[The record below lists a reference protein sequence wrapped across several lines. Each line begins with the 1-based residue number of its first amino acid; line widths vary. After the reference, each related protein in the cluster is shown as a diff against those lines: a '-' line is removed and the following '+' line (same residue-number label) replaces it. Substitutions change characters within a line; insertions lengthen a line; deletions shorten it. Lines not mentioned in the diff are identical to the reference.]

1 LSDAMHRCA
10 TFEER
15 GPVRGRRDG
24 IDRERRPAPRRTPR
38 AVLAVSAAVLL
49 ATSAVCPAAS
59 ADAAEIVRTEVEG
72 HKSLSTR
79 DVVELLGARAGA
91 TFEPGRLAARADS
104 LVGVLA
110 SLGRP
115 FALVEAQWDT
125 ADGGVELFVSIDE
138 GPEVRID
145 RFFVSGVDG
154 LLAPSVLGGLE
165 SRSGSVVSGDVL
177 RSDAQSLLDHLGR
190 SGRPLAEVRMPSV
203 VELGGNGLNI
213 VADVSPGPDAVFGDV
228 VVAGNTATRDEVIV
242 RETRIRPGEPYDR
255 SRVAAA
261 RAALEKLHFIDS
273 VGGPVVAVDP
283 ASGVATVGLTVV
295 ESPASSVTGV
305 LGYAGTGSGD
315 SELTGLV
322 DVRLGNIAGTGRSA
336 SAAWERIREGET
348 VISFSYVE
356 PWLLGAPID
365 VGVSGNQSVRD
376 TFYTTTEA
384 DLFVTARMG
393 DRVRLTWSI
402 GGQRYVPGAS
412 GESTTT
418 STRTGFAA
426 AYDGADAPA
435 NPTTGTRLSG
445 RAEYAAKEY
454 GDTGADETSGTFSL
468 SAERFVRLR
477 PRHVIALSAGL
488 ATLVSTEDE
497 VPFHELLTLGGARS
511 LRGYREE
518 QFRGTRT
525 ALGSLEYRIIL
536 SRRSRVVAFVDAGYC
551 YRPGPNFAKDS
562 KLGYGI
568 GLRGETRLGT
578 IAIDYGLGEGDR
590 LLDGKL
596 HAGIIREF

>member
-1 LSDAMHRCA
+1 MARRRD
-10 TFEER
+10 E
-15 GPVRGRRDG
+15 PVRGRR
-24 IDRERRPAPRRTPR
+24 PARPR
-38 AVLAVSAAVLL
+38 ATCAVAALTAAALTAAGVL
-49 ATSAVCPAAS
+49 CPAVGAGEV
-59 ADAAEIVRTEVEG
+59 EIVRTEVEG
-72 HKSLSTR
+72 HRSLSTR
-79 DVVELLGARAGA
+79 EVVEILGAPEGA
-91 TFEPGRLAARADS
+91 AFEPGRFAARADS

-115 FALVEAQWDT
+115 FAIVGAEWDT
-125 ADGGVELFVSIDE
+125 VDGGVELSVSIDE
-138 GPEVRID
+138 GPEVRVN
-145 RFFVSGVDG
+145 RFVVSGPDDLV
-154 LLAPSVLGGLE
+154 APSVLESLE
-165 SRSGSVVSGDVL
+165 SRSGSVVRADAL
-177 RSDAQSLLDHLGR
+177 ASDAESLLEHLGR
-190 SGRPLAEVRMPSV
+190 TGRPLAEVRMPAV
-203 VELGGNGLNI
+203 VELDDGGLTV
-213 VADVSPGPDAVFGDV
+213 VAEVNPGPRAVFGDV
-228 VVAGNTATRDEVIV
+228 VVAGNTSTRDEVLV
-242 RETRIRPGEPYDR
+242 RETRIRPGEPYDA
-255 SRVAAA
+255 SRVAGA
-261 RAALEKLHFIDS
+261 RAALEKLSFIDS
-273 VGGPVVAVDP
+273 VDEPLVAVDP
-283 ASGVATVGLTVV
+283 GSGVATVGLTVV
-295 ESPASSVTGV
+295 ESPASSVTGI
-305 LGYAGTGSGD
+305 LGYAGSGSD
-315 SELTGLV
+315 ESELTGLV

-365 VGVSGNQSVRD
+365 VGVSGSQAIRD

-384 DLFVTARMG
+384 DLFVAARMG
-393 DRVRLTWSI
+393 DRVRVTWSI

-418 STRTGFAA
+418 STRTGFEA
-426 AYDGADAPA
+426 AYDGADVPA
-435 NPTTGTRLSG
+435 NPTSGTRLSG

-454 GDTGADETSGTFSL
+454 GDTGADETQGTFSL
-468 SAERFVRLR
+468 SGERFVRIR
-477 PRHVIALSAGL
+477 PRHVFALSARV

-525 ALGSLEYRIIL
+525 ALGTLEYRLIL
-536 SRRSRVVAFVDAGYC
+536 SRRSRAVVFVDAGYC
-551 YRPGPNFAKDS
+551 YRPGPNFAKDT